1 MVACVIENVRMRR
14 SDISDRTRQV
24 DSRRRSCNGGGLEN
38 EFSMRQCG
46 GWKKEVREME
56 DTVW

>member
-1 MVACVIENVRMRR
+1 MVACVIENVGIMRR

-24 DSRRRSCNGGGLEN
+24 DSRRRSCNGGARERIFYETVWG
-38 EFSMRQCG
+38 M
-46 GWKKEVREME
+46 KKEVREME

>member
-24 DSRRRSCNGGGLEN
+24 DSRRRSCNGGLEN

-46 GWKKEVREME
+46 G
-56 DTVW
+56 